1 MLHTAALQMVFYLV
15 ASLILFPIICV
26 VALGSRIFR
35 ASPSY
40 ECHSHVNFVT
50 VDNVMTLPI
59 PRLPTTQQL
68 TITTATLSGMS
79 HIFNPRTLLNNT
91 GPVIDYTIIVHGSK
105 PDDHIMNDDRYATHE
120 RRV

>member
-1 MLHTAALQMVFYLV
+1 MSNGYGIDRPQTHMLHTAALQMAFYLV

-50 VDNVMTLPI
+50 VDNVMTLPV
-59 PRLPTTQQL
+59 PRLPTTQLHCQ
-68 TITTATLSGMS
+68 A
-79 HIFNPRTLLNNT
+79 
-91 GPVIDYTIIVHGSK
+91 
-105 PDDHIMNDDRYATHE
+105 
-120 RRV
+120 